1 MKTITIVYRNLGSSV
16 LPQLVNIV
24 SNLILPGMIILAYG
38 SATNGLVS
46 TVKALISYISLVGSG
61 VSVATTQSL
70 YQPVAQKDIM
80 TIKGMMKAT
89 ENMFNKCGW
98 IYIAIVGLVSFAYP
112 FFISGAPIDYYS
124 MVVLM
129 LVISISGASEFFVVG
144 KCRSLLYANQKVYVC
159 TSIQALSLLVSLM
172 LAIIMLKAK
181 VSIILVQF
189 GISFVY
195 IMRALLLYLY
205 VRKNYAECIDTKD
218 IEPITRVVEKR
229 KSAMIHQLTGLIVF
243 GSQTIILTSMVS
255 LEAASIYA
263 VYNIVFSGI
272 YSICSNLNVAVS
284 PFLGKT
290 YALGNIKATR
300 KEYDYVDFSVNL
312 LCVIIFSVTALTIL
326 PFIGIYTTQA
336 DINYVDPLFAILFVI
351 VQTFNVRRLPC
362 GSMING
368 AGHFKQT
375 QNRAIIEA
383 TICCV
388 SSVLFTYF
396 FDIYGVLL
404 GTGLAIG
411 WRCLDMITYS
421 HWHIL
426 HNSAKH
432 ALFRLLR
439 LTVYVCVACWLTQ
452 YILIPMDTYLTWF
465 LYALAI
471 FIIALMI
478 AVTDSYLFDKQ
489 SSFGAL
495 KILHIKK

>member
-1 MKTITIVYRNLGSSV
+1 MKTITNVYQNLGSSV

-46 TVKALISYISLVGSG
+46 TIKALISYISLVGAG
-61 VSVATTQSL
+61 VSIATTQSL
-70 YQPVAQKDIM
+70 YQPVAKNDII
-80 TIKGMMKAT
+80 TIRGMMRAT

-98 IYIAIVGLVSFAYP
+98 IYITIISLTSFAYP
-112 FFISGAPIDYYS
+112 LFINDAPIDYFS
-124 MVVLM
+124 MVTLM

-159 TSIQALSLLVSLM
+159 TSIQALSLLVSLI
-172 LAIIMLKAK
+172 LAIIMLKEK
-181 VSIILVQF
+181 MSIILVQF

-205 VRKNYAECIDTKD
+205 VRRNYAECIDTKNV
-218 IEPITRVVEKR
+218 EPIISVVEKR

-243 GSQTIILTSMVS
+243 GSQPVILTGMVS
-255 LEAASIYA
+255 LDAASIYA

-272 YSICSNLNVAVS
+272 YSICSNMNVAVS
-284 PFLGKT
+284 PFLGKS

-300 KEYDYVDFSVNL
+300 REYDYVDFSVNL
-312 LCVIIFSVTALTIL
+312 LCIIIFVVTALTIL
-326 PFIGIYTTQA
+326 PFIGIYTTHA

-351 VQTFNVRRLPC
+351 VQSFNVRRLPC
-362 GSMING
+362 SSMING

-375 QNRAIIEA
+375 QSRAIIEA
-383 TICCV
+383 TICCI
-388 SSVLFTYF
+388 SSILFTYF
-396 FDIYGVLL
+396 FGIYGVLL

-426 HNSAKH
+426 HNSSKC

-439 LTVYVCVACWLTQ
+439 LTIYVCVACWLTQ
-452 YILIPMDTYLTWF
+452 YIYIPVNNYLSWT
-465 LYALAI
+465 LYALAV
-471 FIIALMI
+471 FIIALMVAI
-478 AVTDSYLFDKQ
+478 TDSYLFDKQ